1 MGDFRV
7 HILGCGSAL
16 PTAVHYPT
24 SQVVELRDKLFLVDC
39 GEGAQ
44 RQFRLQRLDFG
55 RIIGVF
61 ISHLHGDHCY
71 GLYGFLSTM
80 GMLGRRRALP
90 VYGPRGIDTVLA
102 PFIEESRSYLGY
114 EIEVHV
120 IDDRRSSLIYED
132 RSVEITSLPLEHR
145 APCVGYLFRE
155 KVTERHIDRASC
167 DFYQVPRSYYVAL
180 REGADFTTEEGQVI
194 PNHRLTRQGRKARS
208 YAYCSDTAYAPS
220 LVPLIQGVDLLY
232 HEATFS
238 RERSERAK
246 VTAHSTAEQAALI
259 AQASGVGRL
268 LIGHYSA
275 RYLDATPLLRE
286 AQEVFPETLAS
297 DEGMIID
304 L

>member
-1 MGDFRV
+1 M
-7 HILGCGSAL
+7 
-16 PTAVHYPT
+16 
-24 SQVVELRDKLFLVDC
+24 
-39 GEGAQ
+39 
-44 RQFRLQRLDFG
+44 
-55 RIIGVF
+55 
-61 ISHLHGDHCY
+61 
-71 GLYGFLSTM
+71 
-80 GMLGRRRALP
+80 
-90 VYGPRGIDTVLA
+90 
-102 PFIEESRSYLGY
+102 
-114 EIEVHV
+114 
-120 IDDRRSSLIYED
+120 
-132 RSVEITSLPLEHR
+132 
-145 APCVGYLFRE
+145 
-155 KVTERHIDRASC
+155 
-167 DFYQVPRSYYVAL
+167 
-180 REGADFTTEEGQVI
+180 I